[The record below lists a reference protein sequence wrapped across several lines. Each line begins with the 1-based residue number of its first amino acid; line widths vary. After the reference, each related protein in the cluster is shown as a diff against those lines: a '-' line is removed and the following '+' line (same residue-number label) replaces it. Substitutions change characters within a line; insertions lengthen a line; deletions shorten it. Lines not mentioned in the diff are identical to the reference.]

1 MVHGKAGQAKRV
13 LSSIATL
20 NKKQLPGDKLSLE
33 HNVEAVKEGRFFDLL
48 RTRKQLIL
56 QNLILCFAW

>member
-1 MVHGKAGQAKRV
+1 MVHGKAGQAKKV

-20 NKKQLPGDKLSLE
+20 NKKQLPGDKLLLE
-33 HNVEAVKEGRFFDLL
+33 HNEEAVKEGGFFDLL